1 MGDFE
6 FALVFYHRGNR
17 LRPELQ
23 KFRLG
28 IEKSQEAIINC
39 IGSKMFHFTVP
50 TSTARSRSVD
60 GWWQITSA
68 SDPRTLQQRSLFASA
83 FMCSVALLR

>member
-6 FALVFYHRGNR
+6 FALVFYHRGYR

-28 IEKSQEAIINC
+28 IEKSQEAIVNC
-39 IGSKMFHFTVP
+39 IGSKTFRFMAP
-50 TSTARSRSVD
+50 TSTARSCLVD
-60 GWWQITSA
+60 S
-68 SDPRTLQQRSLFASA
+68 
-83 FMCSVALLR
+83 